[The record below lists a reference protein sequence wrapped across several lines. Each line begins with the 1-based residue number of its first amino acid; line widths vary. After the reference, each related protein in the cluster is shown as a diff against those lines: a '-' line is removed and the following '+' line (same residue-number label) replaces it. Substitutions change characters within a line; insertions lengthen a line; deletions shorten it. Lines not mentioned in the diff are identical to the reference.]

1 MAHDG
6 AVVDDVE
13 SEGLSPLFLRLF
25 PSSVFMQQ
33 SPGAV
38 GGSLC
43 PGAETGLGFAWTAS
57 SLSMGSWSSG
67 KGGDTLAWTG
77 RSWMYLLCYGSG
89 WFRDSWSWIP
99 HLDHGV

>member
-1 MAHDG
+1 MAHG
-6 AVVDDVE
+6 RAAVGDVE

-33 SPGAV
+33 SPGA
-38 GGSLC
+38 
-43 PGAETGLGFAWTAS
+43 ETGLGFAWTAS

-67 KGGDTLAWTG
+67 EGDDTLAWTG

-89 WFRDSWSWIP
+89 WFRDSWSWIS
-99 HLDHGV
+99 HLDDGV